1 MPRESTNLKLKL
13 YNALTD
19 ATEFAI
25 NWFNDIFDYSNS
37 NWVKIDTAYKELK
50 DTFNN
55 HPLNNGTGANGTWDI
70 NITGSANSANTA
82 TDSTNATN
90 ATNDSNGQKID
101 ETYIKGV
108 EPNKGT
114 IVITR
119 GDNKQEVKIL
129 ETDKTLTIEGMPADA
144 KATGEFIK
152 KSIYPTLVVSTTVG
166 SSVTV
171 TKDEYSFTEIVGD
184 SGEAEFSL
192 PSLGEWKISATL
204 NDKNAIAFINI
215 DTPAKKY
222 NIRVEYFSASLIVYT
237 EAGAVVTA
245 ISENQEYTET
255 ANSSG
260 VATFNIKYAGNYSVS
275 AKIDRATSS
284 TSYVNITT
292 HGESY
297 STTVAF
303 ITITVSCDSGSS
315 ISVKKDSEYLTGTS
329 SGRPVKFYIPSIGSW
344 VVTATLDSDTA
355 QQTVV
360 VSRYKD
366 YPVVIVYHNI
376 FGVVWDYSNSSTKLS
391 RITRYNDPN
400 NYVNTNI
407 TASPSPAVG
416 TGSGSSPFD
425 DYMPWKGMDE
435 YNIVNNAIG
444 AKRGESGFSRS
455 YNDVMVYIPE
465 FYYKVVN
472 DSSSSKRYFYVAD
485 KATTGFEKHPGS
497 GRYVGRYNTI
507 SNNYSRTGL
516 SPYVSM
522 TRAIARSGARNK
534 GSKWALYDYA
544 SWCAVWLLYIV
555 EYADWNSQSKIGM
568 GWVNNHSEPITSGH
582 TDSMTY
588 HTGRAS
594 GTDGSTAV
602 QYRHIEN
609 PWGGISEW
617 IDGIN
622 FSNGAV
628 YICTNISEYADNT
641 STNYTNIGTKAQSD
655 GYISATGYS
664 SISPWSFYPT
674 STSGSE
680 TTYIP
685 DNTYWSNGWRVLAV
699 GGIWNYGSRAGL
711 FHFDTNNS
719 SVSSFSSVGARL
731 LFVP

>member
-50 DTFNN
+50 DAFNN
-55 HPLNNGTGANGTWDI
+55 HPLNNGTGAKGTWDI
-70 NITGSANSANTA
+70 SITGSANSANTA

-101 ETYIKGV
+101 ETYIKGI

-144 KATGEFIK
+144 KATGEFIR

-237 EAGAVVTA
+237 EADAVVTA
-245 ISENQEYTET
+245 VSGSQEYTET

-260 VATFNIKYAGNYSVS
+260 IATFNIKYAGNYSIS
-275 AKIDRATSS
+275 AKIGEVTSS
-284 TSYVNITT
+284 TSYVEVTT

-303 ITITVSCDSGSS
+303 ITITVLCDSGSS
-315 ISVKKDSEYLTGTS
+315 ISIKQGDKELTGVS
-329 SGRPVKFYIPSIGSW
+329 SGRPFKFYIPSIGKW
-344 VVTATLDSDTA
+344 IVTATLGKDVA
-355 QQTVV
+355 QKEINVANFI
-360 VSRYKD
+360 D
-366 YPVVIVYHNI
+366 YPIILNYAKI
-376 FGVVWDYSNSSTKLS
+376 FGVVWDYSNSSTVLARVTKA
-391 RITRYNDPN
+391 NDPN
-400 NYVNTNI
+400 NHVNTDI
-407 TASPSPAVG
+407 TTKPSPAVG

-435 YNIVNNAIG
+435 YNIVGNTVG

-455 YNDVMVYIPE
+455 SNDVMVYIPE
-465 FYYKVVN
+465 FYYKVVD
-472 DSSSSKRYFYVAD
+472 DSSSSKRYFYIAD

-497 GRYVGRYNTI
+497 GRYVGRYNTN
-507 SNNYSRTGL
+507 SNNYSRTGTL
-516 SPYVSM
+516 PYVNI
-522 TRAIARSGARNK
+522 TRAAARSGARNK
-534 GSKWALYDYA
+534 GNKWALYDYA

-555 EYADWNSQSKIGM
+555 EYADWDSQSRIGM
-568 GWVNNHSEPITSGH
+568 GWVSNHSSPTSSGG

-588 HTGRAS
+588 HTGRATGAS
-594 GTDGSTAV
+594 GSAAV

-609 PWGGISEW
+609 PWGNVFEW

-622 FSNGAV
+622 FMNNTV
-628 YICTNISEYADNT
+628 YICTDISKYADDT
-641 STNYTNIGTKAQSD
+641 STNYTNIGTKTRNS
-655 GYISATGYS
+655 GYVSATGYS
-664 SISPWSFYPT
+664 STSPWSYYPT
-674 STSGSE
+674 GVSGSE

-685 DNTYWSNGWRVLAV
+685 DNTVNAAGWNVFYVSGYWRSGLL
-699 GGIWNYGSRAGL
+699 AGL
-711 FHFDTNNS
+711 LYFGASDDS
-719 SVSSFSSVGARL
+719 SYSPSNVGARL